1 MYKRILVALDRSST
15 AAKALSEAIA
25 LAKAM
30 DARLCAVH
38 CEDEGPLAQHGMGLG
53 TYVDVE
59 AVKNELRAAAEKL
72 LSDAVAKAAAAGVEA
87 DTQLLE
93 SENRRVAELIVEA
106 ADKWQADL
114 IVMGTHGRRGFAR
127 LLVGSVAENLVRV
140 ANTSLML
147 VREG

>member
-1 MYKRILVALDRSST
+1 MYTRILVALDNSAT
-15 AAKALSEAIA
+15 AAKALAEAIT

-30 DARLCAVH
+30 NARLCAVH

-53 TYVDVE
+53 TYVDVA
-59 AVKNELRAAAEKL
+59 AVKSELRAAADKL
-72 LSDAVAKAAAAGVEA
+72 LADALAQAAAAGVAAESRLVEA
-87 DTQLLE
+87 
-93 SENRRVAELIVEA
+93 ENRRVAELIVDA
-106 ADKWQADL
+106 AEQWQADL

>member
-1 MYKRILVALDRSST
+1 MYKRILVALDNSTT
-15 AAKALSEAIA
+15 AAKALAEAIT
-25 LAKAM
+25 LAKATG
-30 DARLCAVH
+30 AKLCAVH

-59 AVKNELRAAAEKL
+59 AVKNELRAAGDKL
-72 LSDAVAKAAAAGVEA
+72 LANAVAKAAAEGVEA
-87 DTQLLE
+87 ESRLLE
-93 SENRRVAELIVEA
+93 AENRRVAELLVDA

-147 VREG
+147 VREH